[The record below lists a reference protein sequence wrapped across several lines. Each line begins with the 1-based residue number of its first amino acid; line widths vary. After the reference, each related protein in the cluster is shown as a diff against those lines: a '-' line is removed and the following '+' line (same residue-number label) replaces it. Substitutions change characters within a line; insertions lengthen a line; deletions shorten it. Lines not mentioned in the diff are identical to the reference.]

1 MRIVAFIG
9 SPRAGG
15 NTEHLVREI
24 LRGAQTAGADTAEFV
39 LNELAIRPCQGCDA
53 CKTTVLATRPTPRC
67 RIQDDMQPLY
77 DEVLDADALVIG
89 TPIYF
94 WGPSAQ
100 TKAFLDRLYG
110 IDVEGVREKLAGKR
124 LLLTCAFADSDPAT
138 ADNAVNML
146 RTGAEWFKM
155 SFFDPVLA
163 IASARGEV
171 AYHTETMQRAYEA
184 GKALATR

>member
-1 MRIVAFIG
+1 MKVVAFIG

-24 LRGAQTAGADTAEFV
+24 LRGAQTVGADTAEFV
-39 LNELAIRPCQGCDA
+39 LNKLAIRPCQGCDA
-53 CKTTVLATRPTPRC
+53 CKKTKRC

-77 DEVLDADALVIG
+77 DEILDADALVIG

-110 IDVEGVREKLAGKR
+110 IDVEGVREKLVGKR

-146 RTGAEWFKM
+146 RTGAEWFEM
-155 SFFDPVLA
+155 PFLDPVLA
-163 IASARGEV
+163 VASARGEV
-171 AYHTETMQRAYEA
+171 ADQAETMQRAFEA
-184 GKALATR
+184 GKTLATR

>member
-1 MRIVAFIG
+1 MRVLGFIG
-9 SPRAGG
+9 SPRVGG

-24 LRGAQTAGADTAEFV
+24 LRGAQVMGADTSEFL

-53 CKTTVLATRPTPRC
+53 CKTTRRC

-77 DEVLDADALVIG
+77 DEILDADALVIG

-100 TKAFLDRLYG
+100 TKVFMDRLYG
-110 IDVEGVREKLAGKR
+110 IDVEGVREKLVGKR
-124 LLLTCAFADSDPAT
+124 LLLTCAFADSDPGT
-138 ADNAVNML
+138 ADNAINML

-155 SFFDPVLA
+155 PFFDPVLA

-171 AYHTETMQRAYEA
+171 TGQAETMRRAYEA

>member
-1 MRIVAFIG
+1 MKVVGFIG

-24 LRGAQTAGADTAEFV
+24 LRGAREAGANTVEFV

-53 CKTTVLATRPTPRC
+53 CKSVGRC
-67 RIQDDMQPLY
+67 RIQDDMQTLY
-77 DEVLDADALVIG
+77 DEILEADALVIG

-124 LLLTCAFADSDPAT
+124 LLLACAFADADPHT
-138 ADNAVNML
+138 ADNTINML

-155 SFFDPVLA
+155 PFYEPVLA
-163 IASARGEV
+163 VASARGEV
-171 AYHTETMQRAYEA
+171 AGQPETMRRAYAA
-184 GKALATR
+184 GRALASS